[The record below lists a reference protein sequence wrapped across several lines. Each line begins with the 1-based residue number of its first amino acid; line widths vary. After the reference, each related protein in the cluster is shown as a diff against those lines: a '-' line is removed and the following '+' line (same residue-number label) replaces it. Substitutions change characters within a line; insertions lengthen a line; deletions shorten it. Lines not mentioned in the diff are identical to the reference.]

1 MAIFEANIN
10 TSTKNFTARYDLE
23 AALPNEKT
31 IISYFNRSAMYEP
44 DVAEIMFHVLAE
56 GDTVV
61 DVGANA
67 GFFTILMAH
76 LVGASGKIISFEPG
90 ANTVN
95 RLKNNIKINN
105 LANIT
110 LIERPV
116 SNCEEEVTFHLNSD
130 DSGGNALW
138 DPAAFPG
145 NTKSQAAELSQTMT
159 SATLDNVFQKNEL
172 PRPKLIKIDTEGAEQ
187 KVLEGARR
195 LISGSA
201 IPFIIAELH
210 DFGLEKMGNSQA
222 SLRELMG
229 ELGYSTFVLYHN
241 GKLPKYV
248 PPTTKIKSTRFIN
261 ILFSTQENV
270 GRYWPVELHEP
281 E

>member
-1 MAIFEANIN
+1 MAIFEANI
-10 TSTKNFTARYDLE
+10 STPSKKFIIRYDLD

-31 IISYFNRSAMYEP
+31 IISYFNRSAMYES
-44 DVAEIMFHVLAE
+44 DISAVLARVLAE
-56 GDTVV
+56 GDVAV

-67 GFFTILMAH
+67 GFFTIFMAH
-76 LVGASGKIISFEPG
+76 LVGDSGKVVSFEPG
-90 ANTVN
+90 SNTVN

-105 LANIT
+105 LANVT

-138 DPAAFPG
+138 DPAEFPT
-145 NTKSQAAELSQTMT
+145 NTMSQQISLSQSIR
-159 SATLDNVFQKNEL
+159 SATLDSVFTDNGIPK
-172 PRPKLIKIDTEGAEQ
+172 PKLIKIDTEGAEQ
-187 KVLEGARR
+187 KVLEGASR

-210 DFGLEKMGNSQA
+210 SFGLDKMGNSQA
-222 SLRELMG
+222 SLRGLMG

-248 PPTTKIKSTRFIN
+248 PPTTNIESTRFIN
-261 ILFSTQENV
+261 MLFSTLENV
-270 GRYWPVELHEP
+270 GRYWPEELHEP